1 MLACRGLSLRVT
13 VTIILLQQQ
22 LLAEANLLQLLAQFV
37 QFAGQLLALQF
48 FQHQV
53 LQDRIIPLWAGV
65 WQRHGREAKAS

>member
-37 QFAGQLLALQF
+37 QFAGQLLTLQF

-53 LQDRIIPLWAGV
+53 L
-65 WQRHGREAKAS
+65 